1 MGCDGLSLYA
11 CSAHVRSCRS
21 FTWRAPLKGSSRV
34 LVRAAIHKGE
44 FLNLLACSALAK
56 WVHDAHLEGI
66 SDVMEPSDSKICL
79 PKFPR
84 HFRDVGVSQ
93 VAKIA
98 YTGECVFIV
107 RYFCQMM

>member
-11 CSAHVRSCRS
+11 CSAHARSCRS

-44 FLNLLACSALAK
+44 FLDLLACSALAK

-66 SDVMEPSDSKICL
+66 SDVIEPSDSKICSPL
-79 PKFPR
+79 TVTCGQYDTALAIKR
-84 HFRDVGVSQ
+84 WCR
-93 VAKIA
+93 
-98 YTGECVFIV
+98 ECVHIPLCF
-107 RYFCQMM
+107 RYL